1 MENPANPATPQAN
14 ARYTSQDAITY
25 LADQCNRLKY
35 GQCQSLSC
43 LRRGGH
49 TSGPPDYD
57 VATCAER
64 EGVLALN
71 ETTRLQARVSE
82 LRTAVEAQR
91 NALAAFMVSVQTGAL
106 GRTETNKHHAEEAFQ
121 LFESAMALAE
131 KVRYGHNPVIDAAS
145 GEQPD
150 TRDSVSKESLLTQSN
165 QGDASAPCPECGG
178 KGFVNFDGSKNNAFE
193 GCDSD
198 KTKPCPTCKGTGVE
212 TKA

>member
-1 MENPANPATPQAN
+1 MTPQAN
-14 ARYTSQDAITY
+14 ARYTWIPGFILRDGRSFA
-25 LADQCNRLKY
+25 RLEDPAEA
-35 GQCQSLSC
+35 
-43 LRRGGH
+43 
-49 TSGPPDYD
+49 GPFCD
-57 VATCAER
+57 
-64 EGVLALN
+64 ALN

-212 TKA
+212 MKA